1 MQCKKELQMQI
12 KKTAPI
18 GAVFFIPKILSPND
32 SRTLNGLSLS
42 SFHQLNKLLQ
52 QTYQSQTKYTE
63 HQP

>member
-1 MQCKKELQMQI
+1 MQCKKALQMQI
-12 KKTAPI
+12 KKNRSNWS
-18 GAVFFIPKILSPND
+18 GFFIPKILSPND
-32 SRTLNGLSLS
+32 SKTLNGLSLS